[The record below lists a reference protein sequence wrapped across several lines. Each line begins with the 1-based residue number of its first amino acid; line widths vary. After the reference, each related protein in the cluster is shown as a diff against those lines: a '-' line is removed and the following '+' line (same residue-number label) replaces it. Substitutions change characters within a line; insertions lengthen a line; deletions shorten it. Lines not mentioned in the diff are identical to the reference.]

1 MECNWYTNG
10 AMDTLIPQETGTGDS
25 QKLSVVAYLALL
37 DMILRGTL
45 AAGELVTERQ
55 IAVRL
60 GMSRTPVR
68 EAVRRLEG
76 EGTLE
81 RQRSGALVVRPY
93 SMEEFLHALAVRRL
107 LEGEAAR
114 LAAGKIGPQMLD
126 AARERMER
134 LRTSGLSESGRQDD
148 RDFHAA
154 IAAASGNPVL
164 AAAIGDLRKRTAM
177 FRLGRLPERIDQV
190 CDEHLA
196 IVDALASGDGEAAR
210 AAMQA
215 HLDNVRTHLL
225 RRLTAI

>member
-1 MECNWYTNG
+1 MECNRYTSG
-10 AMDTLIPQETGTGDS
+10 TMDGLTADP
-25 QKLSVVAYLALL
+25 KLSAVAYGAVL
-37 DMILRGTL
+37 DMILRGTI

-55 IAVRL
+55 IAMRL

-93 SMEEFLHALAVRRL
+93 SMEEFLHVLAVRRL

-114 LAAGKIGPQMLD
+114 LAAGKVSPDLLA
-126 AARERMER
+126 AARERIAQ
-134 LRTSGLSESGRQDD
+134 LRRDGLADSARRDD

-154 IAAASGNPVL
+154 IAGASGNPVL
-164 AAAIGDLRKRTAM
+164 ATAIGDLRKRTAM
-177 FRLGRLPERIDQV
+177 FRLGRLPERLDQV

-196 IVDALASGDGEAAR
+196 IIEALASGDGETAR
-210 AAMQA
+210 VAMQS
-215 HLDNVRTHLL
+215 HIDNVRTHLL
-225 RRLTAI
+225 QRLTAL

>member
-1 MECNWYTNG
+1 
-10 AMDTLIPQETGTGDS
+10 MDTLVADDLVAGDG
-25 QKLSVVAYLALL
+25 QKLSVVAYGALL
-37 DMILRGTL
+37 DMILRGTI
-45 AAGELVTERQ
+45 AAGEPVTERL
-55 IAVRL
+55 IAARL

-93 SMEEFLHALAVRRL
+93 SMEIFLHALAVRRL

-114 LAAGKIGPQMLD
+114 LAAGKIAPAIIAEARARIARLRDEGLGD
-126 AARERMER
+126 AA
-134 LRTSGLSESGRQDD
+134 RQDD
-148 RDFHAA
+148 RDFHVA

-164 AAAIGDLRKRTAM
+164 ATTIGDLRKRTAM
-177 FRLGRLPERIDQV
+177 FRLGRLPERVDQV

-196 IVDALASGDGEAAR
+196 IVEALAAGDGEAAR

-215 HLDNVRTHLL
+215 HVDNVRAHLL
-225 RRLTAI
+225 QRLTAI